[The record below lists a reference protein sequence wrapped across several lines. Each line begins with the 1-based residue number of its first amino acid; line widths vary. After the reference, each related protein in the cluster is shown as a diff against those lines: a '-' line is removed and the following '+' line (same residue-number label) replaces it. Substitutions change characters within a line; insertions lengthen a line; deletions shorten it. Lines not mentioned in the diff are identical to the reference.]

1 MITVGDDAPDI
12 PTRHELLAPHTKALA
27 ALSSLLDDPERFFV
41 WYTSRRAA
49 KTSTLARAHLL
60 TALTIPGANCIY
72 TALTRGQARE
82 VVFRTIWQPMLA
94 KYEIAHKTNLTHQQT
109 IFPNGSSVLFGGL
122 DDEKHVL
129 TNLGTRLDLFT
140 PDECQA
146 APSSLLKRLIE
157 IIIAP
162 AASDRAAGKILM
174 AGTIPE
180 TQGGYFYEAITNGR
194 WKTFNWSRWDNPFL
208 EDHEK
213 ALAEHLALTGLDVS
227 DPIIRREWRG
237 ELVFD
242 SRATAYRY
250 NRDRNG
256 YTGDPPRGLDR
267 FGIGI
272 DPGTRDRTAIIVWGW
287 NNRDRRVWHVDE
299 WVTERHAETQLSQI
313 ADKLG
318 EFKKK
323 WGGFLYPPYFDWGGS
338 QMTIDTFKRDHG
350 IPVVLAARKQDLP
363 GQVARFADL
372 LGQRRAMIRI
382 GSALEY
388 DLQNA
393 RFNPDARVEGRYEWT
408 SDVHP
413 DAADA
418 GRYGLQAYVDHYRP
432 PVVKIAD
439 TDPFE
444 SRMRQLESLAAEE
457 PRGYFAGRI
466 RGTA

>member
-1 MITVGDDAPDI
+1 MIPSREDLVS
-12 PTRHELLAPHTKALA
+12 PHLRAFEALTD
-27 ALSSLLDDPERFFV
+27 LLDSPDRFWV

-94 KYEIAHKTNLTHQQT
+94 RYEIDHKTNLTHQQT
-109 IFPNGSSVLFGGL
+109 IFPNGSSVIFGGL
-122 DDEKHVL
+122 DDEKHIL

-146 APSSLLKRLIE
+146 ASSSLLKRLIE

-162 AASDRAAGKILM
+162 AASDRATGKIVM

-180 TQGGYFYEAITNGR
+180 IAAGYFYEAITSGR
-194 WKTFNWSRWDNPFL
+194 WKTKNWSRRENPFL
-208 EDHEK
+208 EDQEK
-213 ALAEHLALTGLDVS
+213 ALAEHLELTGLSVD
-227 DPIIRREWRG
+227 DPIIAREWRG

-242 SRATAYRY
+242 ARATAYRY

-267 FGIGI
+267 FAIGV
-272 DPGTRDRTAIIVWGW
+272 DPGTRDRTAVQMWGW

-299 WVTERHAETQLSQI
+299 WVTARNAETQLSQI
-313 ADKLG
+313 AEKLG
-318 EFKKK
+318 EFRKK
-323 WGGFLYPPYFDWGGS
+323 WGGYLYAPFFDWGGS
-338 QMTIDTFKRDHG
+338 QMTIDTFRKDHG
-350 IPVVLAARKQDLP
+350 IPIVLAAKKQDLA

-372 LGQRRAMIRI
+372 LGQRRAMIKI

-393 RFNPDARVEGRYEWT
+393 RFNPDARAEGRYEWT
-408 SDVHP
+408 ADVHP

-418 GRYGLQAYVDHYRP
+418 ARYGLQAYVDHYRP
-432 PVVKIAD
+432 PVVEVD
-439 TDPFE
+439 SGDPFE
-444 SRMRQLESLAAEE
+444 ARMKFLEQKAQHT
-457 PRGYFAGRI
+457 PGNYFSARI